1 METEEYVKVA
11 GYVFL
16 YDLEEDLQVV
26 TAIRLKDGLPRLVL
40 SPWDSADPEEVFFEW
55 TDDLNACYISIS
67 SFGDVIIL
75 DTFLDSVK
83 DRLMSVPGKLVV
95 MKDKTY
101 KIEI

>member
-16 YDLEEDLQVV
+16 YDLEE
-26 TAIRLKDGLPRLVL
+26 
-40 SPWDSADPEEVFFEW
+40 VFFGW